1 MAALIVLVIFIV
13 QTIAEKRILLNDPSL
28 LQSQVH
34 VLERKVED
42 VLGKFTDLSVKY
54 ADLSTKYNDIST
66 KNNDQSAKYNDLSTK
81 YNDLSNKFTDLTT
94 KYNDQSTKYNDLS
107 TKYNTL
113 LTKTNGLFLRVTL
126 KIVTLH
132 GIIHERSI
140 TILSFKLLNIV
151 SKYQTENQKVIQN
164 KTDFI
169 PHDNACKRIS
179 PKYQKVHSL
188 INIIIFVVGGIFV
201 RWGRKD
207 CPANNTELVY
217 SGQYVD
223 RTGVEV
229 VAEPIFN
236 TLFID
241 QFA

>member
-1 MAALIVLVIFIV
+1 MATLIVLVIFIV

-126 KIVTLH
+126 KIVILH
-132 GIIHERSI
+132 GIIHLSVI
-140 TILSFKLLNIV
+140 KILIVKLLKIV
-151 SKYQTENQKVIQN
+151 GENQTVRKRQFRIIQIVC
-164 KTDFI
+164 TTI
-169 PHDNACKRIS
+169 VPVNAL
-179 PKYQKVHSL
+179 PQKYLKVHSL
-188 INIIIFVVGGIFV
+188 INLCSWWNIRAMGKKGLSCKQHRISLL
-201 RWGRKD
+201 RS
-207 CPANNTELVY
+207 VY
-217 SGQYVD
+217 
-223 RTGVEV
+223 
-229 VAEPIFN
+229 
-236 TLFID
+236 
-241 QFA
+241 

>member
-28 LQSQVH
+28 RQSQVH

-54 ADLSTKYNDIST
+54 ADLSTKYIDIST
-66 KNNDQSAKYNDLSTK
+66 KNNDQSAKYNDLFTK

-113 LTKTNGLFLRVTL
+113 LTKTN
-126 KIVTLH
+126 
-132 GIIHERSI
+132 
-140 TILSFKLLNIV
+140 
-151 SKYQTENQKVIQN
+151 
-164 KTDFI
+164 
-169 PHDNACKRIS
+169 
-179 PKYQKVHSL
+179 
-188 INIIIFVVGGIFV
+188 VGGIFV

-217 SGQYVD
+217 SGFAGGSLYDHTGAAAEFVCLPLDPDLISGFTSGTAYV
-223 RTGVEV
+223 
-229 VAEPIFN
+229 
-236 TLFID
+236 
-241 QFA
+241 